1 MKLKMKIIDRSKTI
15 KKIPCLFGKHKQ
27 SKKPLRLVSEE
38 TITEF
43 MCPNTEGLK
52 IEIPGKELC
61 FCERCF
67 KILQI
72 GHFPPFHP
80 NCLCVHEYWEAIK

>member
-1 MKLKMKIIDRSKTI
+1 MTLKMKIIDHSKTI
-15 KKIPCLFGKHKQ
+15 KKIPCLFGRHKQ
-27 SKKPLRLVSEE
+27 AEKPLRLA
-38 TITEF
+38 
-43 MCPNTEGLK
+43 PNEY
-52 IEIPGKELC
+52 KELGAELF

-80 NCLCVHEYWEAIK
+80 NCLCTSEYWEPIQ

>member
-1 MKLKMKIIDRSKTI
+1 MTIKMIIIDYSKTI
-15 KKIPCLFGKHKQ
+15 KKIPCLFGRHRQ
-27 SKKPLRLVSEE
+27 SKKPLRLASEE
-38 TITEF
+38 ITEF

-52 IEIPGKELC
+52 IEMPGKELF

-72 GHFPPFHP
+72 GHFPPYHP
-80 NCLCVHEYWEAIK
+80 NCLCVTEYWDAIK